1 MTDAPPAPSGEE
13 PGRLATVEALR
24 VLEDPTDVKLKTLT
38 QLARVAFGGS
48 SLSGSISCTVLRL
61 DTTWSLFSSR
71 RARSRRK
78 YEAVSRRAVLPEA

>member
-1 MTDAPPAPSGEE
+1 MPGITDTAAAQATEE

-48 SLSGSISCTVLRL
+48 SLSGASPRQLLEGVP
-61 DTTWSLFSSR
+61 DGSR
-71 RARSRRK
+71 WVPSASRC
-78 YEAVSRRAVLPEA
+78 LLTG